1 MNKDEFN
8 KKLESIGVNKY
19 IFHQYLIE
27 LLNFKNYCQNNNI
40 PYIINFHK
48 RNHLYNNSIIT
59 NLVIDRD
66 IKITNILIKNNKN
79 NYYIAS
85 IKNNDY
91 NLYDTTIKIA
101 DNYAE
106 THKRKIKIGK
116 RVKNAN
122 IVLKYIEYKYIR
134 NIYYE
139 YDTNSIYHGQNRL
152 IMYIPLLEINRFRN
166 KKYYYKRNIYKMI
179 ISNIYKKNRRYKNAK
194 YNYETARYKYIA
206 PLSIY
211 KQNNI
216 YIIDIITIFRLDKD
230 RTNKY
235 PIVI

>member
-1 MNKDEFN
+1 MSKDEFN
-8 KKLESIGVNKY
+8 KKLESIGVSKH

-27 LLNFKNYCQNNNI
+27 LLNFKNYCKNNNM

-48 RNHLYNNSIIT
+48 RNYLYNHLIIAH
-59 NLVIDRD
+59 LVIDRD
-66 IKITNILIKNNKN
+66 TNITNILIKDNKN
-79 NYYIAS
+79 NYYIAR
-85 IKNNDY
+85 IENNNY

-101 DNYAE
+101 NDYTK
-106 THKRKIKIGK
+106 THKIKINSGE
-116 RVKNAN
+116 RIKNAN
-122 IVLKYIEYKYIR
+122 IVLKYIKHKYVK

-139 YDTNSIYHGQNRL
+139 SDNTNKYYGQNRF
-152 IMYIPLLEINRFRN
+152 IMYIPFLKTHKYKCSCSQNTCYC
-166 KKYYYKRNIYKMI
+166 KK
-179 ISNIYKKNRRYKNAK
+179 AK
-194 YNYETARYKYIA
+194 YKYIA
-206 PLSIY
+206 PLNIY

>member
-79 NYYIAS
+79 NYYIAR
-85 IKNNDY
+85 IENNNY

-101 DNYAE
+101 DNYFK
-106 THKRKIKIGK
+106 TQSDKIK
-116 RVKNAN
+116 
-122 IVLKYIEYKYIR
+122 
-134 NIYYE
+134 
-139 YDTNSIYHGQNRL
+139 
-152 IMYIPLLEINRFRN
+152 
-166 KKYYYKRNIYKMI
+166 KK
-179 ISNIYKKNRRYKNAK
+179 
-194 YNYETARYKYIA
+194 E
-206 PLSIY
+206 
-211 KQNNI
+211 
-216 YIIDIITIFRLDKD
+216 
-230 RTNKY
+230 
-235 PIVI
+235 